1 MRATRIVCFVRFR
14 RRERKQR
21 TRRVRKLRL
30 LALVGVLG
38 LVCSVSFT
46 YGLVTAISSEIPA
59 LDPSNQTQL
68 AEDGFIYAS
77 DGKTVLARLR
87 GEESRV
93 VVPSDQIANDM
104 KRAIVA
110 VEDRRFWEH
119 RGIDVRGI
127 ARALWADIRHKEL
140 VEGGSTITQQFVK
153 NTYTRDDRTISRKLK
168 EAALA
173 WQLEQRWSKDR
184 ILTAYLNSVFFGNG
198 AYGVQMAARVYF
210 GKKARDLTLAES
222 ALLAGIP
229 ANPSAYD
236 PVLNPRAAK
245 ERRGVVL
252 QLMRDQNLI
261 TEQELQ
267 AANRTPMPSPDSVS
281 LPESRGPASYFA
293 EYVKQ
298 QLIDR
303 YGSGEVFGGGLK
315 VTTSID
321 IELQQLARRA
331 VNEWLGEA
339 NGPSAALVAIDPRDG
354 RVLAMYGGSSFEE
367 SQFNLAVQG
376 ERQSGSAFKPFVL
389 AAALESGISPQ
400 TTFQSQPTTIN
411 LGDRSWT
418 VGNYEG
424 TYLGTIDL
432 VKATA
437 SSDNAVYAQLTSLV
451 GPRKVRETA
460 HALGITSPLNDYFAI
475 GLGVEAVNPL
485 EMARAFATFA
495 NGGTRVDGRVLGNR
509 PRAVLSVD
517 RGRRTEENAPI
528 GQQVLDPENN
538 ATLTWMLQQ
547 VVEDGTGE
555 RAAIPGRAIA
565 GKTGTTENYG
575 DAWFVGY
582 TPQLAVAV
590 WVGYPKKLKPMETE
604 FEGGPVAG
612 GTYPALIWNTFA
624 ESALRHMGEPPASFP
639 APPYKPATPVEVA
652 YRDQEWRLDNGYCS
666 NTRLVLYVAGYEPD
680 EQADCKP
687 NEVDV
692 PRVVGQT
699 VEAAEAQLASMP
711 LTAEVITRPARP
723 GERIGVVVDQYPK
736 GGTLSSWDVVRI
748 VTSEPS
754 GPVVPRLV
762 GMKLPRAQGVLENL
776 GLTPF
781 VELVTEGRKGVV
793 LAQRPRAGIHVPDGA
808 RIRLRVGRG

>member
-1 MRATRIVCFVRFR
+1 V
-14 RRERKQR
+14 
-21 TRRVRKLRL
+21 
-30 LALVGVLG
+30 
-38 LVCSVSFT
+38 
-46 YGLVTAISSEIPA
+46 YGLVTAIASEIPA
-59 LDPSNQTQL
+59 LDPSKQTQL
-68 AEDGFIYAS
+68 AQDGFIYAS

-93 VVPSDQIANDM
+93 VVPSDQIADDM
-104 KRAIVA
+104 KRAIVS

-119 RGIDVRGI
+119 AGVDVRGI
-127 ARALWADIRHKEL
+127 ARALWADIRHKEI

-184 ILTAYLNSVFFGNG
+184 ILTAYLNTVFFGNG
-198 AYGVQMAARVYF
+198 AYGIQMAARVYF
-210 GKKARDLTLAES
+210 GKQARDLTLAES

-229 ANPSAYD
+229 ANPSAFD
-236 PVLNPRAAK
+236 PVTNPRAARA
-245 ERRGVVL
+245 RRATVL
-252 QLMRDQNLI
+252 RLMRDQSLV
-261 TEQELQ
+261 TAKEFRE
-267 AANRTPMPSPDSVS
+267 ANRAPMPSRDSVS
-281 LPESRGPASYFA
+281 LPETRGPAGYFA

-298 QLIDR
+298 QLVDH

-321 IELQQLARRA
+321 LELQARARIA
-331 VNEWLGEA
+331 VEKWLGDRQ
-339 NGPSAALVAIDPRDG
+339 GPSAALVAVDPRDG
-354 RVLAMYGGSSFEE
+354 RVLAMYGGSSFRE

-389 AAALESGISPQ
+389 AAALEAGISPQ
-400 TTFQSQPTTIN
+400 TTFESQPTTIH
-411 LGDRSWT
+411 LGDRAWT
-418 VGNYEG
+418 VANYEG
-424 TYLGTIDL
+424 SYLGTIDL
-432 VKATA
+432 VEATE

-460 HALGITSPLNDYFAI
+460 NALGITSQLNDYFAI

-495 NGGTRVDGRVLGNR
+495 HGGSRIDGRVLGNR
-509 PRAVLSVD
+509 PRAVLEVAQ
-517 RGRRTEENAPI
+517 GRRVEENAPV
-528 GQQVLDPENN
+528 GRQVLDPENN

-547 VVEDGTGE
+547 VVEDGTGQ
-555 RAAIPGRAIA
+555 RAAISGRPVA

-590 WVGYPKKLKPMETE
+590 WVGYPEELKPMETE

-612 GTYPALIWNTFA
+612 GTYPALIWKTFA
-624 ESALRHMGEPPASFP
+624 ESALRYMGEPAASFSPP
-639 APPYKPATPVEVA
+639 AYKSASPVQVA
-652 YRDQEWRLDNGYCS
+652 YRNEEWRVDNGYCT
-666 NTRLVLYVAGYEPD
+666 NTRLVLYVSGYEPR
-680 EQADCKP
+680 QRADCKP

-699 VEAAEAQLASMP
+699 VEAAEARLASMP
-711 LTAEVITRPARP
+711 LNAEVISRPART
-723 GERIGVVVDQYPK
+723 GERVGVIVDQYPR

-748 VTSEPS
+748 VTVEPT
-754 GPVVPRLV
+754 GPVIPRLI
-762 GMKLPRAQGVLENL
+762 GMKLPRAQGVLEDL
-776 GLTPF
+776 GLAPLI
-781 VELVTEGRKGVV
+781 ELAAEGRAGVV
-793 LAQRPRAGIHVPDGA
+793 LAQRPRAGVAASDGT
-808 RIRLRVGRG
+808 RVRLRVGRG

>member
-1 MRATRIVCFVRFR
+1 VRFR

-38 LVCSVSFT
+38 LVCSVSFV
-46 YGLVTAISSEIPA
+46 YGLVTAIAGEIPA
-59 LDPSNQTQL
+59 LDPSQQTKL

-77 DGKTVLARLR
+77 DGKTELARLR

-93 VVPSDQIANDM
+93 VVASDQIANDM

-127 ARALWADIRHKEL
+127 ARALWADIRQKEL

-184 ILTAYLNSVFFGNG
+184 ILTAYLNTVFFGNG

-229 ANPSAYD
+229 ANPSAFD

-245 ERRGVVL
+245 ARRGVVL
-252 QLMRDQNLI
+252 RLMREQNLV
-261 TEQELQ
+261 TDEEFRE
-267 AANRTPMPSPDSVS
+267 ANRAPMPSPESVS
-281 LPESRGPASYFA
+281 LPETQGPAGYFA

-298 QLIDR
+298 QLIDH

-331 VNEWLGEA
+331 VDEWLGER
-339 NGPSAALVAIDPRDG
+339 NGPSAALVAVDPRDG
-354 RVLAMYGGSSFEE
+354 RVLAMYGGSSFKE

-400 TTFQSQPTTIN
+400 TTFESQPTTIH
-411 LGDRSWT
+411 LGDRAWT

-424 TYLGTIDL
+424 SYLGTIDL

-495 NGGTRVDGRVLGNR
+495 NGGTRVDGRLLGNR

-517 RGRRTEENAPI
+517 RGRRTEENAPV

-538 ATLTWMLQQ
+538 STLTWMLQQ

-555 RAAIPGRAIA
+555 RAAISGRAVA

-590 WVGYPKKLKPMETE
+590 WVGYPKGLRPMETE
-604 FEGGPVAG
+604 FEGMPVAG
-612 GTYPALIWNTFA
+612 GTYPALIWKTFA
-624 ESALRHMGEPPASFP
+624 EGALRHMREPAESFP
-639 APPYKPATPVEVA
+639 APAYKPASPVEVA
-652 YRDQEWRLDNGYCS
+652 YRDQEWLVDNGYCS
-666 NTRLVLYVAGYEPD
+666 NTRLVLYVSGYEPS
-680 EQADCKP
+680 EHADCKP

-699 VEAAEAQLASMP
+699 VEQAQAQLASMP
-711 LTAEVITRPARP
+711 LSAEVITRPARS
-723 GERIGVVVDQYPK
+723 GERVGVVVDQYPR

-748 VTSEPS
+748 VTVEQS
-754 GPVVPRLV
+754 GPIVPRLV
-762 GMKLPRAQGVLENL
+762 GMRLPRAQAVLENL
-776 GLTPF
+776 GLAPLI
-781 VELVTEGRKGVV
+781 ELVTEGRAGVV
-793 LAQRPRAGIHVPDGA
+793 LAQRPRAGVPAPEGM
-808 RIRLRVGRG
+808 RVRLRVGRG

>member
-119 RGIDVRGI
+119 RGIDLRGI

-184 ILTAYLNSVFFGNG
+184 ILTAYLNTVFFGNG

-261 TEQELQ
+261 TEQELR
-267 AANRTPMPSPDSVS
+267 AANSTPMPSPDSVS
-281 LPESRGPASYFA
+281 LPESRGPAGYFA

-298 QLIDR
+298 QLIDH

-331 VNEWLGEA
+331 VDEWLGEA
-339 NGPSAALVAIDPRDG
+339 NGPSAALVAVDPRDG

-432 VKATA
+432 VEATA

-485 EMARAFATFA
+485 
-495 NGGTRVDGRVLGNR
+495 
-509 PRAVLSVD
+509 
-517 RGRRTEENAPI
+517 
-528 GQQVLDPENN
+528 
-538 ATLTWMLQQ
+538 
-547 VVEDGTGE
+547 
-555 RAAIPGRAIA
+555 
-565 GKTGTTENYG
+565 
-575 DAWFVGY
+575 
-582 TPQLAVAV
+582 
-590 WVGYPKKLKPMETE
+590 
-604 FEGGPVAG
+604 
-612 GTYPALIWNTFA
+612 
-624 ESALRHMGEPPASFP
+624 
-639 APPYKPATPVEVA
+639 
-652 YRDQEWRLDNGYCS
+652 
-666 NTRLVLYVAGYEPD
+666 
-680 EQADCKP
+680 
-687 NEVDV
+687 
-692 PRVVGQT
+692 
-699 VEAAEAQLASMP
+699 
-711 LTAEVITRPARP
+711 
-723 GERIGVVVDQYPK
+723 
-736 GGTLSSWDVVRI
+736 
-748 VTSEPS
+748 
-754 GPVVPRLV
+754 
-762 GMKLPRAQGVLENL
+762 
-776 GLTPF
+776 
-781 VELVTEGRKGVV
+781 
-793 LAQRPRAGIHVPDGA
+793 
-808 RIRLRVGRG
+808 